1 MDRPFPC
8 SCVKNNVA
16 GLLHLA
22 SAVTA
27 DSLGHNRVVQLPAR
41 SYTLADIWAATQD
54 VAQERGL
61 PLGKV
66 SVDMPRAR
74 TPSVC
79 AHLHCASGPV
89 TRHKVSVGALPE
101 DATVKELNVC
111 PAVDC
116 SKVAVAHLYRRLP

>member
-66 SVDMPRAR
+66 SV
-74 TPSVC
+74 
-79 AHLHCASGPV
+79 
-89 TRHKVSVGALPE
+89 GALPE